1 MKVDLISAEIGSTT
15 TVVNAF
21 TDMNT
26 DNPRFVGQ
34 GQSYT
39 TVLEGDV
46 TKGLKNAFKDLKKKL
61 QASYIEYNEFF
72 ATSSAAGGLRMTVHG
87 LVHDMTVKAATEAAL
102 GAGANIK
109 NITSGRL
116 RRSDIKK
123 LREIKPNIILLAGGV
138 DYGERDTGIYNAECI
153 SQIEELKDT
162 PVIYAG
168 NIENQEEIRE
178 IFNETSRKVYIVENV
193 YPKIDKLNVA
203 PTRKKIQQVFEE
215 HITKAPG
222 MEKVR
227 ELVNMSILPTPG
239 AVMKATQLLE
249 QEIGDLV
256 VVDVGGA
263 TTDVHSVTL
272 GSQEISEILVS
283 PEPMAKRTVEGDLGV
298 YINVNNII
306 DSITVNELSRKMG
319 ISIEELQTII
329 DNYKPIPETKK
340 QKNLIKQL
348 TLEAST
354 IAIKRHAG
362 RLRYLY
368 GTTGKK
374 TIAEG
379 KDLTNVKYIV
389 GTGGALTRLEGI
401 NILRKMIQGSGDE
414 LLPSKKVKILVDRLY
429 IMASLGVISEK
440 YPKGALKLLLK
451 SLEQGGNTI

>member
-21 TDMNT
+21 ADMETDH
-26 DNPRFVGQ
+26 PKFVGQ

-46 TKGLKNAFKDLKKKL
+46 TKGLKNAFNDLKKNL
-61 QASYIEYNEFF
+61 DAPFIEYDEFF

-87 LVHDMTVKAATEAAL
+87 LVHDMTVKAAKEAAL

-109 NITSGRL
+109 FITSGKL
-116 RRSDIKK
+116 RRTDIKTLK
-123 LREIKPNIILLAGGV
+123 EIRPNIILLAGGV
-138 DYGERDTGIYNAECI
+138 DFGERDTALYNAECI
-153 SQIEELKDT
+153 AGIEELKDT

-168 NIENQEEIRE
+168 NVQNQDEIRE
-178 IFNETSRKVYIVENV
+178 IFEEVSRRVYIVENV
-193 YPKIDKLNVA
+193 YPKIDKLNVK
-203 PTRKKIQQVFEE
+203 PTRLKIQEVFEE

-227 ELVNMSILPTPG
+227 ELVNMNILPTPG

-249 QEIGDLV
+249 KEIGDLV

-263 TTDVHSVTL
+263 TTDVHSVTM
-272 GSQEISEILVS
+272 GSDEINEILVS

-306 DSITVNELSRKMG
+306 DNMTLEELSRKMN
-319 ISIEELQTII
+319 IDMAVLQDII
-329 DNYKPIPETKK
+329 DNYKPIPETKL
-340 QKNLIKQL
+340 QKDLIKQL

-362 RLRYLY
+362 TLRYLY

-379 KDLTNVKYIV
+379 KDLTNVKYII

-401 NILRKMIQGSGDE
+401 DILRKMVQGNGDE
-414 LLPSKKVKILVDRLY
+414 LLPSKDVRILVDRLY

-440 YPKGALKLLLK
+440 YPKGALKLLLE
-451 SLEQGGNTI
+451 SLEQDKK